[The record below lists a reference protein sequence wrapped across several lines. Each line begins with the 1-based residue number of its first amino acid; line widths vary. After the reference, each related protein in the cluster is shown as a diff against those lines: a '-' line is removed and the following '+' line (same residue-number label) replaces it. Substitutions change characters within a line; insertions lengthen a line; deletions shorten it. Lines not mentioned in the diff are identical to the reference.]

1 MNGGFDTSTRSV
13 YRRLAAEKLLT
24 QKLKTMNRNLQKQTK
39 KELEDPSTLPH
50 YSDILD
56 IEDRHFTNPSRA
68 TKGLSLPILPQQIV
82 EMMGC
87 LPTKYLVLSGV
98 VLKRNRGKH
107 RDLVEKGGL
116 TPQRTKGV
124 LKQALYQADEIE
136 FGRNPTYRFLKSFK
150 DPISKKEYNAV
161 ATVNPVSQTYVDCM
175 EVVDWFIHEK

>member
-1 MNGGFDTSTRSV
+1 MNAKS
-13 YRRLAAEKLLT
+13 
-24 QKLKTMNRNLQKQTK
+24 QKQAK
-39 KELEDPSTLPH
+39 KELQDPSTLPH
-50 YSDILD
+50 YSDILE
-56 IEDRHFTNPSRA
+56 IEDKHFTNPSRA

-82 EMMGC
+82 AMMGC
-87 LPTKYLVLSGV
+87 QFTKYLVLSGA

-150 DPISKKEYNAV
+150 DPINKKEYNAV
-161 ATVNPVSQTYVDCM
+161 ATINPVSSVYADCM
-175 EVVDWFIHEK
+175 EVVDWFIHEKIKPNHQSQNKKNRTKW